1 MSDPTTWNFSTTDV
15 PPEARDAAWIDAMR
29 RLQLPPVTPLGPD
42 PMDGTVTVAESP
54 MGIQFAR
61 VEADAQAIA
70 GRSDEQIEGLW
81 LSLLLDGEGVLRA
94 PGIETRFAPGMILCG
109 INRASASLT
118 LGGRHQ
124 QLYVRL
130 PRPAIGPRLLADL
143 AASVVTLDARRGM
156 GAVFRR
162 LLEATAVELE
172 TLSPDQLR
180 PVELAVI
187 EFLVASLA
195 ADGGARARGGAEGA
209 RAALFHRI
217 LQRMETM
224 LGDPELGI
232 ASLASDAGISP
243 RYLRR
248 LFTDAGLNF
257 VSVLKT
263 RRLERCHADL
273 TSPLHA
279 QLGISAIA
287 FRWGF
292 NDAAHFSRSFRER
305 YGISAREHRRGALHG
320 DR

>member
-1 MSDPTTWNFSTTDV
+1 MSDSATWNFSTRDV
-15 PPEARDAAWIDAMR
+15 APEARNAAWADAMR
-29 RLQLPPVTPLGPD
+29 RLQLPQVTPLGSE
-42 PMDGTVTVAESP
+42 PMDGSVAVAESP

-61 VEADAQAIA
+61 VDADAQQIA

-81 LSLLLDGEGVLRA
+81 LTLLLEGEGIMRAADLEMRLA
-94 PGIETRFAPGMILCG
+94 PGTILCG
-109 INRASASLT
+109 VNRNPASLT
-118 LGGRHQ
+118 LDGRHR

-130 PRPAIGPRLLADL
+130 PRPAIAPRLLADL
-143 AASVVTLDARRGM
+143 AVSVVTLDASSGM

-162 LLEATAVELE
+162 LLEATAAELE
-172 TLSPDQLR
+172 TLGTEQLR
-180 PVELAVI
+180 PIELAVI

-195 ADGGARARGGAEGA
+195 ADGGTRARGGADGA
-209 RAALFHRI
+209 RAALLHRI

-232 ASLASDAGISP
+232 VSVAADAGISP

-248 LFTDAGLNF
+248 LFADAEMNF
-257 VSVLKT
+257 TAALKA
-263 RRLERCHADL
+263 RRLARCHADL

-279 QLGISAIA
+279 QLGISEIA

-305 YGISAREHRRGALHG
+305 YGVSAREYRRGALRS
-320 DR
+320 DP